1 MTNPFLSSEEYDERA
16 HALYNEGQFDQ
27 ALELLRE
34 GLSLYPSAVELHV
47 GAGYARLAREEYA
60 WARRSFEEALTLDP
74 EHEDALAGLGEVLLK
89 FGQVEAGLRAYDR
102 TIELGYED
110 DVELMLQIG
119 RALFREGYV
128 EHSLTFFERAVQ
140 HADDSAEAI
149 ACIGYAQHRLGN
161 DVEAMVALRRALTVD
176 PQFAE
181 ARVYLANLL
190 YDAGDLDAA
199 LLEFEKTS
207 PEDHWDE
214 LGIWRLIEL
223 KKSVYK
229 LKDHDGELKPWEA
242 RLVELAGEIDPIDE
256 LLAEVEQ
263 AAMEEADAEHTA
275 SQHQLEALGSLLTG
289 LVGQQQAG
297 EPAGDHAGDQADGH
311 ASGHADAH
319 ASGQANEHDGAA
331 ADVSTDVLMADHD
344 THRVIMRDG
353 TVFEGTWE
361 EIVQALRD
369 ARDAGRP
376 LHEYMAI
383 EARRFYGATG
393 MQVASHAPEAF
404 IRGSADA
411 GMLRIVR

>member
-16 HALYNEGQFDQ
+16 HALYDEGQYDE
-27 ALELLRE
+27 ALAVLRE
-34 GLSLYPSAVELHV
+34 GLALYPTSVELHV
-47 GAGYARLAREEYA
+47 GAGYARLARDEFA

-89 FGQVEAGLRAYDR
+89 FGQVEAGLRAYER

-128 EHSLTFFERAVQ
+128 EQSLAFFERAVR
-140 HADDSAEAI
+140 HAEDSAEAV

-161 DVEAMVALRRALTVD
+161 DAEAMEALRRALTVD

-190 YDAGDLDAA
+190 YDAGDLDGA
-199 LLEFEKTS
+199 LVEFEKTS

-214 LGIWRLIEL
+214 LGIWRLMEL

-229 LKDHDGELKPWEA
+229 LDERDGELKPWEA
-242 RLVELAGEIDPIDE
+242 RLVELGGTPDPIDE

-263 AAMEEADAEHTA
+263 SVLDAEEASDTVA
-275 SQHQLEALGSLLTG
+275 QGQLEALGSLLTG

-297 EPAGDHAGDQADGH
+297 EHTGETADEHAGEHAGEQA
-311 ASGHADAH
+311 
-319 ASGQANEHDGAA
+319 HDGS
-331 ADVSTDVLMADHD
+331 STDVLMADSD

-353 TVFEGTWE
+353 SVFDGTWE
-361 EIVQALRD
+361 EIVLALRD
-369 ARDAGRP
+369 ARDAGRS
-376 LHEYMAI
+376 LDEYMAI

>member
-16 HALYNEGQFDQ
+16 HALYDEGQFDE
-27 ALELLRE
+27 ALAVLRE
-34 GLSLYPSAVELHV
+34 GLALYPSSVELHV
-47 GAGYARLAREEYA
+47 GAGYARLARDEFA

-128 EHSLTFFERAVQ
+128 EQSLAFFERAVR
-140 HADDSAEAI
+140 HAEDSAEAV

-161 DVEAMVALRRALTVD
+161 DAEAMVALRRALTVD

-190 YDAGDLDAA
+190 YDAGDLDGA
-199 LLEFEKTS
+199 LVEFEKTS

-214 LGIWRLIEL
+214 LGIWRLMEL

-229 LKDHDGELKPWEA
+229 LDEHDGELKPWES
-242 RLVELAGEIDPIDE
+242 RLVELGGTPDPIDE

-263 AAMEEADAEHTA
+263 SVLDAEDA
-275 SQHQLEALGSLLTG
+275 SDTVAQGQLEALGSLLTG

-297 EPAGDHAGDQADGH
+297 EHAGETADEHAGEHAGEQA
-311 ASGHADAH
+311 
-319 ASGQANEHDGAA
+319 HDGS
-331 ADVSTDVLMADHD
+331 STDVLMADSD

-353 TVFEGTWE
+353 SVYEGTWE

-376 LHEYMAI
+376 LDEYMAI

>member
-16 HALYNEGQFDQ
+16 HALYNEGQYDE
-27 ALELLRE
+27 ALAVLRE
-34 GLSLYPSAVELHV
+34 GLALYPA
-47 GAGYARLAREEYA
+47 AGYARLAREEFL

-89 FGQVEAGLRAYDR
+89 FGQVEAGLRAYER

-128 EHSLTFFERAVQ
+128 EHSLAFFERAVR
-140 HADDSAEAI
+140 HAEDSAEAV

-161 DVEAMVALRRALTVD
+161 DVEAMAALRRALVVD
-176 PQFAE
+176 PQFSE
-181 ARVYLANLL
+181 ARVYIANLL
-190 YDAGDLDAA
+190 YDAGDVDGA
-199 LLEFEKTS
+199 LLEFEKTV
-207 PEDHWDE
+207 PGDHWDE

-229 LKDHDGELKPWEA
+229 LEDHDGELKPWEA
-242 RLVELAGEIDPIDE
+242 RLVELAGEPDAIDE

-263 AAMEEADAEHTA
+263 SMMEAEEVAHDTA
-275 SQHQLEALGSLLTG
+275 QGQLETLGSLLTG
-289 LVGQQQAG
+289 LAGQQQGGDHGVDAS
-297 EPAGDHAGDQADGH
+297 EPASEQAGAP
-311 ASGHADAH
+311 
-319 ASGQANEHDGAA
+319 ANSTDGA
-331 ADVSTDVLMADHD
+331 SIDVLMTDHD

-353 TVFEGTWE
+353 TAFEGSWE
-361 EIVQALRD
+361 AIVQALRD

-376 LHEYMAI
+376 LDEYMAI

-393 MQVASHAPEAF
+393 MRVASHAPEAF
-404 IRGSADA
+404 LRGGADA

>member
-16 HALYNEGQFDQ
+16 HALYNEARYDE
-27 ALELLRE
+27 ALALLRE
-34 GLSLYPSAVELHV
+34 GLTLYPSAVELHV
-47 GAGYARLAREEYA
+47 GAGYARLARDEFM

-89 FGQVEAGLRAYDR
+89 FGQVEAGLRAYER

-128 EHSLTFFERAVQ
+128 EHSLAYFERAVQ
-140 HADDSAEAI
+140 HAEDSAEAV

-161 DVEAMVALRRALTVD
+161 EIEAMAALRRALTVE

-190 YDAGDLDAA
+190 YDAGDLDES

-207 PEDHWDE
+207 PTDHWDE

-229 LKDHDGELKPWEA
+229 LKDDDGELKPWEA
-242 RLVELAGEIDPIDE
+242 RLVELAGETDAIDE

-263 AAMEEADAEHTA
+263 AMMEADDADDGP
-275 SQHQLEALGSLLTG
+275 SQGQLETLGSLLTG
-289 LVGQQQAG
+289 LVGQQQG
-297 EPAGDHAGDQADGH
+297 EGHGSDSEPVGDQAG
-311 ASGHADAH
+311 AP
-319 ASGQANEHDGAA
+319 ANTHDGS
-331 ADVSTDVLMADHD
+331 STDVLMADTA

-353 TVFEGTWE
+353 TVFEGSWE

-376 LHEYMAI
+376 LDEYMAL

-393 MQVASHAPEAF
+393 TRVASHAPEAF
-404 IRGSADA
+404 LRGSADA

>member
-16 HALYNEGQFDQ
+16 HALYNEGQYDEVL
-27 ALELLRE
+27 ALLRE
-34 GLSLYPSAVELHV
+34 GLALYPSAVELHV

-140 HADDSAEAI
+140 HAEDAAEAI

-161 DVEAMVALRRALTVD
+161 DVEAMVALRRALVVD

-199 LLEFEKTS
+199 LVEFEKTT
-207 PEDHWDE
+207 PADHWDE

-223 KKSVYK
+223 KKSVYA

-242 RLVELAGEIDPIDE
+242 RLVELAGDLDPIDE

-263 AAMEEADAEHTA
+263 AAMEEADAESPTP
-275 SQHQLEALGSLLTG
+275 QDQLEALGSLLTG
-289 LVGQQQAG
+289 LVGQQQAA
-297 EPAGDHAGDQADGH
+297 ESSPEHAGDQADGH
-311 ASGHADAH
+311 ANARNG
-319 ASGQANEHDGAA
+319 EV
-331 ADVSTDVLMADHD
+331 ADVTTDVLMADAD

-353 TVFEGTWE
+353 SVFEGTWD

-376 LHEYMAI
+376 LDEYMAI

>member
-1 MTNPFLSSEEYDERA
+1 MTNPFLSSEEFDERA
-16 HALYNEGQFDQ
+16 HALYNEARYDE
-27 ALELLRE
+27 ALALLRE
-34 GLSLYPSAVELHV
+34 GLTLYPSAVELHV
-47 GAGYARLAREEYA
+47 GAGYARLARDEFM

-89 FGQVEAGLRAYDR
+89 FGQVEAGLRAYER

-128 EHSLTFFERAVQ
+128 EHSLAYFERAVQ
-140 HADDSAEAI
+140 HAEDSAEAV
-149 ACIGYAQHRLGN
+149 ACIGYAQHRLGFEI
-161 DVEAMVALRRALTVD
+161 EAMAALRRALTVE
-176 PQFAE
+176 PRFAE

-190 YDAGDLDAA
+190 YDAGDLDES

-207 PEDHWDE
+207 PTDHWDE

-229 LKDHDGELKPWEA
+229 LKDDDGELKPWEA
-242 RLVELAGEIDPIDE
+242 RLVELAGETDAIDE

-263 AAMEEADAEHTA
+263 AMMEADDADDGP
-275 SQHQLEALGSLLTG
+275 SQGQLETLGSLLTG
-289 LVGQQQAG
+289 LVGQQQG
-297 EPAGDHAGDQADGH
+297 EGHGSDSEPVGDQAG
-311 ASGHADAH
+311 AP
-319 ASGQANEHDGAA
+319 ANTHDGF
-331 ADVSTDVLMADHD
+331 STDVLMADTA

-353 TVFEGTWE
+353 TVFEGSWE

-369 ARDAGRP
+369 AHDAGRP
-376 LHEYMAI
+376 LDEYMAL

-393 MQVASHAPEAF
+393 TRVASHAPEAF
-404 IRGSADA
+404 LRGSADA

>member
-16 HALYNEGQFDQ
+16 HALYNEGQYDE

-34 GLSLYPSAVELHV
+34 GLTLYPSAVELHV
-47 GAGYARLAREEYA
+47 GAGYARLAREEYV
-60 WARRSFEEALTLDP
+60 WARRSFDEALTLDP

-89 FGQVEAGLRAYDR
+89 FGQVDAGMRAFDR

-110 DVELMLQIG
+110 DVDLMLQIG

-128 EHSLTFFERAVQ
+128 DTSLAFFERAVA
-140 HADDSAEAI
+140 HAEDSAEAV

-161 DVEAMVALRRALTVD
+161 DVEAMVALRRALTLD
-176 PQFAE
+176 PEFAE
-181 ARVYLANLL
+181 ARVYVANLL

-199 LLEFEKTS
+199 LIEFERTK

-214 LGIWRLIEL
+214 LGIWRLMEL

-229 LKDHDGELKPWEA
+229 LKDTDGELKPWEA
-242 RLVELAGEIDPIDE
+242 RLTELSGEPDAIDE

-263 AAMEEADAEHTA
+263 AVLEEEHAA
-275 SQHQLEALGSLLTG
+275 SQPSQGQLETLGSLLTG

-297 EPAGDHAGDQADGH
+297 EQEAQE
-311 ASGHADAH
+311 ST
-319 ASGQANEHDGAA
+319 
-331 ADVSTDVLMADHD
+331 STDVLMADD
-344 THRVIMRDG
+344 GSHRVVMRDG
-353 TVFEGTWE
+353 TTFEGSWE

-376 LHEYMAI
+376 LDEYMAI

-393 MQVASHAPEAF
+393 MRVASHAPEAF

>member
-16 HALYNEGQFDQ
+16 HALYNEGQYDE

-47 GAGYARLAREEYA
+47 GAGYARLAREEFV

-89 FGQVEAGLRAYDR
+89 FGQVDAGLRAFDR

-110 DVELMLQIG
+110 DVDLMLQIG
-119 RALFREGYV
+119 RALFREGFV
-128 EHSLTFFERAVQ
+128 ETSLAFFERAVQ
-140 HADDSAEAI
+140 HAEDSAEAV

-161 DVEAMVALRRALTVD
+161 DAEAMVALRRALTID

-181 ARVYLANLL
+181 ARVYVANLL
-190 YDAGDLDAA
+190 YDAGDLDGA
-199 LLEFEKTS
+199 LVEFERTT

-214 LGIWRLIEL
+214 LGIWRLMEL

-229 LKDHDGELKPWEA
+229 LADNDGELKPWDA
-242 RLVELAGEIDPIDE
+242 RLVELSGEPDAIDE

-263 AAMEEADAEHTA
+263 AMLEEEDAGA
-275 SQHQLEALGSLLTG
+275 QPSQGQLETLGSLLTG

-297 EPAGDHAGDQADGH
+297 EQEAQE
-311 ASGHADAH
+311 ST
-319 ASGQANEHDGAA
+319 
-331 ADVSTDVLMADHD
+331 STDVLMADD
-344 THRVIMRDG
+344 GTHRVIMRDG
-353 TVFEGTWE
+353 TAFEGSWE

-376 LHEYMAI
+376 LDEYMAI

-393 MQVASHAPEAF
+393 MRVASHAPEAF

>member
-1 MTNPFLSSEEYDERA
+1 M
-16 HALYNEGQFDQ
+16 
-27 ALELLRE
+27 
-34 GLSLYPSAVELHV
+34 
-47 GAGYARLAREEYA
+47 

-89 FGQVEAGLRAYDR
+89 FGQVEAGLRAYER
-102 TIELGYED
+102 TIELGYSD

-128 EHSLTFFERAVQ
+128 EHSLAYFERAVQ
-140 HADDSAEAI
+140 HAEDSAEAV

-161 DVEAMVALRRALTVD
+161 EIEAMAALRRALTVE

-190 YDAGDLDAA
+190 YDAGDLDES

-207 PEDHWDE
+207 PADHWDE

-229 LKDHDGELKPWEA
+229 LKDDDGELKPWEA
-242 RLVELAGEIDPIDE
+242 RLVELAGETDAIDE

-263 AAMEEADAEHTA
+263 AMMEADDADDGP
-275 SQHQLEALGSLLTG
+275 SQGQLETLGSLLTG
-289 LVGQQQAG
+289 LVGQQQG
-297 EPAGDHAGDQADGH
+297 EGHGSDSEPVGDQAG
-311 ASGHADAH
+311 AP
-319 ASGQANEHDGAA
+319 ANTHDGS
-331 ADVSTDVLMADHD
+331 STDVLMADTA

-353 TVFEGTWE
+353 TVFEGSWE

-376 LHEYMAI
+376 LDEYMAL

-393 MQVASHAPEAF
+393 TRVASHAPEAF
-404 IRGSADA
+404 LRGSADA